1 MSPREIDK
9 LENTPL
15 YESFNK
21 NNAIANIQ
29 IHNQESKIKPIN

>member
-1 MSPREIDK
+1 MSSREIDK

-29 IHNQESKIKPIN
+29 IYTTKNQK